1 MNDDGISRKHEKINL
16 ELERTQFGIYL
27 HIKNSQQKLC
37 ILPKRYI
44 KIWCFEQRPFGR
56 WRQIL
61 LYQLGTD

>member
-44 KIWCFEQRPFGR
+44 KI
-56 WRQIL
+56 
-61 LYQLGTD
+61 